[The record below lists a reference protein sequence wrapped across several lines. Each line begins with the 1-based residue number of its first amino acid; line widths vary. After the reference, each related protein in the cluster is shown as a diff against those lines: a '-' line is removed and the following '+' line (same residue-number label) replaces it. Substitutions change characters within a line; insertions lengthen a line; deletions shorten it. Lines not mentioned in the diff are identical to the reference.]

1 MGRSALTRPGP
12 TSLNL
17 RIRGT
22 LDAILTYLHHAE
34 PRGALDKLLEPERI
48 LFCCQSRLLA
58 TVWVRAERGRAPMK
72 PGAMPERLVGSCT
85 TLQEALAVCRERRP
99 TLLVTTQLLEEG
111 SGLELVIQ
119 AKQLVPDL
127 RTLLF
132 LQYDHRT
139 LLEEAVKTGSD
150 GIVLESEMGSGHV
163 ITALRTVSKGGVYL
177 EPKIAQ
183 QLHGSSRHRRP
194 ELTPRELEV
203 MQEVANGCND
213 REVGERLHL
222 ATDTVKYH
230 LKQVYQKLNVHSR
243 TRAAISLVL
252 MGLVAPPRPLL
263 PEPSDAKPPH

>member
-1 MGRSALTRPGP
+1 MFRARL
-12 TSLNL
+12 TSLGQ
-17 RIRGT
+17 RFRRT
-22 LDAILTYLHHAE
+22 LDAIHTYLQHAE
-34 PRGALDKLLEPERI
+34 PRGALDRLLEPERI

-58 TVWVRAERGRAPMK
+58 TVWVRSERGRATA
-72 PGAMPERLVGSCT
+72 GAGPMPERLAGACT
-85 TLQEALAVCRERRP
+85 TLEEALTICRERQP
-99 TLLVTTQLLEEG
+99 TLLITTQLLEEG
-111 SGLELVIQ
+111 SGLELVVQ
-119 AKQLVPDL
+119 AKRLVPDL
-127 RTLLF
+127 RTVLF

-150 GIVLESEMGSGHV
+150 GIVLESEVGSGHV
-163 ITALRTVSKGGVYL
+163 IAALRTVSKGGVYL
-177 EPKIAQ
+177 EPKIAR
-183 QLHGSSRHRRP
+183 QLHGSARSRKP

-213 REVGERLHL
+213 REVGLRLHL

-263 PEPSDAKPPH
+263 PDPA